1 MHEVPESATFS
12 SFDLIPLLCPAF
24 ASIFFQSLMLLPR
37 QWVHSSLLAFSLS
50 LFKFG
55 SLPVCKIP
63 FSVRLGFLILLKS
76 LACEYL
82 SHFCS
87 DSPLC
92 NTGCTKIDSNSCLL
106 FCTGFVF
113 VEPYIEY
120 GLYGKGAH
128 HWPLGSSQ
136 SLMSF
141 WHFKWNQKSQFSCEI
156 SWFLNISPNSNS

>member
-1 MHEVPESATFS
+1 MLNAWGPRICHFLFLWSHS
-12 SFDLIPLLCPAF
+12 SSLSGICFYL
-24 ASIFFQSLMLLPR
+24 FQSLMLLPW
-37 QWVHSSLLAFSLS
+37 QWVHSSLLAFSLA

-55 SLPVCKIP
+55 SLPVWKIP

-92 NTGCTKIDSNSCLL
+92 NTGCMKIDSNSCLL

-113 VEPYIEY
+113 VEPYVEFMTFMEEEPITDLWKLLKVWWVSGISNETRNPNFPM
-120 GLYGKGAH
+120 KS
-128 HWPLGSSQ
+128 LG
-136 SLMSF
+136 F
-141 WHFKWNQKSQFSCEI
+141 
-156 SWFLNISPNSNS
+156 